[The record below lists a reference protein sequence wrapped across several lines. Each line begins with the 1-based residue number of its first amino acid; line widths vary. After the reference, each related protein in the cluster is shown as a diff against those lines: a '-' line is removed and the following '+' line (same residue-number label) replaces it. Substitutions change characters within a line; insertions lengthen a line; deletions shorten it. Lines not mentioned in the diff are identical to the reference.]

1 MIQISDPII
10 SQAVQALEIK
20 IGISIQFDHIIN
32 SHIINST
39 NKETREIFLIFG
51 LISEFEAN

>member
-20 IGISIQFDHIIN
+20 IRISIQFDHIIN
-32 SHIINST
+32 ST
-39 NKETREIFLIFG
+39 NKETKEIFLIFG
-51 LISEFEAN
+51 LISEFETN

>member
-20 IGISIQFDHIIN
+20 MGISIQFD
-32 SHIINST
+32 HIINST
-39 NKETREIFLIFG
+39 NKETREIFLICG

>member
-10 SQAVQALEIK
+10 SQAVQALETK
-20 IGISIQFDHIIN
+20 IGISIQFD
-32 SHIINST
+32 HIINST